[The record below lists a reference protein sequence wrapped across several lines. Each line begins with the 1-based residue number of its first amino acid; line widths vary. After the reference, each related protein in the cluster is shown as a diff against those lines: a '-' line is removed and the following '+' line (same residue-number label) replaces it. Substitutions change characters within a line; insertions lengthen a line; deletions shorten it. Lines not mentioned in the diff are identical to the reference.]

1 MGGRMKEDIMGNMK
15 KIGTVLSL
23 KLGLAV
29 FCAMAALAPA
39 VFAEDAKPAAPA
51 LSADDLKKALGLSIY
66 LQAGYTYNSDAGAIG
81 GEEEQNDLRVFDHK
95 ANSFTLDLAQIVF
108 QKDPALGNVGYKLKF
123 SAGETAKWIHS
134 RGLSGAPLDQPQ
146 SGEGTDSFDVTEAY
160 VSYTAAVGRGLRFD
174 FGKMVTYHGAEVIE
188 AIDNP
193 NYSRSFLFNF
203 AIPFTHTGL
212 KVSYSFTDALSAS
225 FHIVNGWDN
234 STDNNQAKTYGVS
247 LGFTPAEVFS
257 LTVNGMTGAEQ
268 DEQGTNVPTMGSAS
282 SNKRDLLDVV
292 ATIKPMK
299 PLSII
304 LNTDNGREQN
314 VPALPSGASGPAEW
328 KGYAGIVKYDLSDR
342 HSVAARGEVFNDEDG
357 FRTGTAQRLKE
368 VTLTWEIRLNG
379 GLILRPE
386 YRHDSSDVASFDNG
400 TKNSQNTVALG
411 AMYRW

>member
-1 MGGRMKEDIMGNMK
+1 MQKRSPIPGL
-15 KIGTVLSL
+15 KIA
-23 KLGLAV
+23 LAIL
-29 FCAMAALAPA
+29 CAMAALTSAA
-39 VFAEDAKPAAPA
+39 FAEDAKPAAPV
-51 LSADDLKKALGLSIY
+51 LSADDLKKALGLSVY
-66 LQAGYTYNSDAGAIG
+66 LQAGYTYNSNAGAIG

-146 SGEGTDSFDVTEAY
+146 SGEGTDSFDITEAY

-234 STDNNQAKTYGVS
+234 STDNNGAKTYGVS

-268 DEQGTNVPTMGSAS
+268 DEQGTNAPTMGSAS
-282 SNKRDLLDVV
+282 SNRRDLLDLV

-314 VPALPSGASGPAEW
+314 VPALPSGVSGPAEW